1 MKVVLITLIRNP
13 INLIGWGVC
22 EEGFEGE
29 VEEVQKKGNDPDTL
43 WINSNTKPHYS
54 KELVGFLKPAKP
66 FDLRDYVVEYE
77 DPRTKD
83 YVVEYQGP
91 GTKDYRAEYQGPKT
105 KNYLE
110 ENRKILPHTAPGP

>member
-1 MKVVLITLIRNP
+1 MI
-13 INLIGWGVC
+13 
-22 EEGFEGE
+22 
-29 VEEVQKKGNDPDTL
+29 
-43 WINSNTKPHYS
+43 NTKSHYC

-91 GTKDYRAEYQGPKT
+91 GTKDYRVEYQGPRT
-105 KNYLE
+105 KDYLE
-110 ENRKILPHTAPGP
+110 ENRKIHPHTAPGP